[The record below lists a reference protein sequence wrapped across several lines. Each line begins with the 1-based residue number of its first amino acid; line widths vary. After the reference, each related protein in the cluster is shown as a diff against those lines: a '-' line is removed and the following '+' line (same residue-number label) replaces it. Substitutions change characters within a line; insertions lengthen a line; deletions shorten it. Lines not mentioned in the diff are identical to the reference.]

1 MDSVEL
7 IGRGYEKRGGSG
19 PVLTTVRMVV
29 VDADH
34 VAYENDKREVV
45 AVFERMDVDH
55 ARDYLRQVWDEG
67 DPKHMRE

>member
-7 IGRGYEKRGGSG
+7 VGRGYEKRGGSG
-19 PVLTTVRMVV
+19 PVLTTVRVVV

-34 VAYENDKREVV
+34 VAYENDRREIV
-45 AVFERMDVDH
+45 AMFERMERED

-67 DPKHMRE
+67 DPRHMRE